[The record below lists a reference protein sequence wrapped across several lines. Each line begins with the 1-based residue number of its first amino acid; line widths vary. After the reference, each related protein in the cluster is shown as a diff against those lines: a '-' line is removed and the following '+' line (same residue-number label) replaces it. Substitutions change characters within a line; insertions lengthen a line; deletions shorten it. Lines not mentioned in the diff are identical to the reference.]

1 MLVDTYIIGAV
12 LDIDDVESDSLHLR
26 RRIVRKTVRYTSI
39 HGDLYPSHQFDQL
52 FT

>member
-1 MLVDTYIIGAV
+1 MEAYIIGAV
-12 LDIDDVESDSLHLR
+12 FDIDDVEPDGLHLR
-26 RRIVRKTVRYTSI
+26 RRIVHKTVRYTSI